1 MPTSNQ
7 KKTAKNPKKTPAKKT
22 ASKKP
27 EDSSPQERHPS
38 GETYGYAPRGDTEA
52 DLRLNGFISVT
63 RADEEIA
70 HIPVDMFIAGLFARN
85 SLPEADIRFSAVVEA
100 AVTVPLNRMVRQVC
114 EELLA
119 KHEADRYAD
128 EVGEDSSGG
137 QSALPDFSPEP
148 PEDPND
154 PALEEEGD
162 ATDEGEE
169 EDTSGEQ

>member
-22 ASKKP
+22 VSKKP
-27 EDSSPQERHPS
+27 EDSSPPEAHRS
-38 GETYGYAPRGDTEA
+38 AETYGYAPRGDTES

-70 HIPVDMFIAGLFARN
+70 HIPVDMFIAGLFSKN
-85 SLPEADIRFSAVVEA
+85 SLPEADIRFSSVVEA

-119 KHEADRYAD
+119 KHEASQYAD
-128 EVGEDSSGG
+128 EADEDYSGG
-137 QSALPDFSPEP
+137 QNALPDFSPEVAM
-148 PEDPND
+148 DPDD
-154 PALEEEGD
+154 PALEEEEETGSEGGED
-162 ATDEGEE
+162 APGE
-169 EDTSGEQ
+169 